1 MTDIYS
7 LVCQTAAKLQA
18 EGKTPSLAL
27 VRAHAGKGLDAA
39 ALFSAYQQWRS
50 NPPAVFPETPQ
61 VTLTTTAPDC
71 TAAELIKD
79 DEIKSLREE
88 VAQLH
93 LKVDRL
99 TLLLEQFTAQLVEQQ
114 SLQPG
119 AANVRR

>member
-1 MTDIYS
+1 MTDLYP

-50 NPPAVFPETPQ
+50 NPPAVLTETQ
-61 VTLTTTAPDC
+61 QATTTSTEQEC
-71 TAAELIKD
+71 TAAESSKD
-79 DEIKSLREE
+79 CEIKALREE

-93 LKVDRL
+93 VKVDRL
-99 TLLLEQFTAQLVEQQ
+99 TLFIEQLAEQIVAQQIL
-114 SLQPG
+114 PAG
-119 AANVRR
+119 IANVRR